1 MIFLFLSD
9 RTAAAYALFK
19 LHGSDAPRRL
29 YLFIRRRIREEIQ
42 TNERELSWA
51 QKDFD
56 TKKVA
61 FEEAQAELEK
71 FKERKTLL
79 TSHLRTIIYDNETKK
94 SEKLSQLMG
103 KLGLGASEAE
113 KKTHFKGFN

>member
-1 MIFLFLSD
+1 MIFLFLSG

-19 LHGSDAPRRL
+19 LHGSDASRRL
-29 YLFIRRRIREEIQ
+29 YFIRRRIREEIQ

-103 KLGLGASEAE
+103 RLGLGATDDE
-113 KKTHFKGFN
+113 KKSHFKGFS